1 MRSLLAPLK
10 KAGEEGVD
18 MVCADGFIRQVFPI
32 LCAYVADYPEQCLV
46 ACNNENRCPRCDAGR
61 TKLGRPLNTV
71 LKSSETVLRAMDD
84 AANGDMDE
92 YTRLGLRP
100 NDPFW
105 RDLPHCDI
113 SACFTPDLL
122 HQLHKGVFKDHIVA
136 WAMKC
141 VKGGEAEIDR
151 RFRAMP
157 RGTNLRH
164 FKKGI
169 SLVSQWTG
177 TEYKNMEKV
186 FLGVLAGQSE
196 PGLIR
201 VVRATLDF
209 IYYAHFESHTTDSL
223 KKLEQSWLDF
233 HNNLHYFVDAD
244 IRKNRDDF
252 NIPKL
257 HSMQHYVTAIIS
269 LGSADGYSTESPER
283 LHIDFAK
290 SAYRASNKK
299 NYIKQ
304 MTKWLSR
311 QEACHRFANYLQW
324 TIPGYVAE
332 LTAVSESKD
341 DDEELEEDEG
351 DNGDDSEQDLQL
363 GYSIAKQ
370 SAYSRIKIS
379 TVIDDFGAVDFLL
392 HFTKFLQDSPHTLRS
407 ASAPQPNTRLDAF
420 KCFTVRL
427 PPAPQVT
434 KLVTKDVIRA
444 RRAVPAHGTSLAV
457 PAQFDTV
464 LARQSDA
471 GKNLQHPLDG
481 M

>member
-1 MRSLLAPLK
+1 
-10 KAGEEGVD
+10 
-18 MVCADGFIRQVFPI
+18 
-32 LCAYVADYPEQCLV
+32 
-46 ACNNENRCPRCDAGR
+46 
-61 TKLGRPLNTV
+61 
-71 LKSSETVLRAMDD
+71 
-84 AANGDMDE
+84 
-92 YTRLGLRP
+92 
-100 NDPFW
+100 
-105 RDLPHCDI
+105 
-113 SACFTPDLL
+113 
-122 HQLHKGVFKDHIVA
+122 
-136 WAMKC
+136 
-141 VKGGEAEIDR
+141 
-151 RFRAMP
+151 
-157 RGTNLRH
+157 
-164 FKKGI
+164 
-169 SLVSQWTG
+169 
-177 TEYKNMEKV
+177 MEKV

-223 KKLEQSWLDF
+223 KKLERSWLDF
-233 HNNLHYFVDAD
+233 HNNLQYFVDAD

-257 HSMQHYVTAIIS
+257 HSMQHYLAAIIS
-269 LGSADGYSTESPER
+269 RGSADGYSTESPER

-304 MTKWLSR
+304 MMKWLSR
-311 QEACHRFANYLQW
+311 QEACHRFANFLQW
-324 TIPGYVAE
+324 TNPGYVAE
-332 LTAVSESKD
+332 LTAVSESKEE
-341 DDEELEEDEG
+341 DEELEDEADG
-351 DNGDDSEQDLQL
+351 SDNSEQDLQL

-370 SAYSRIKIS
+370 AAYSRIKIS
-379 TVIDDFGAVDFLL
+379 TMIDDFGAADFLL
-392 HFTKFLQDSPHTLRS
+392 HFTKFLQDSPHTLQS
-407 ASAPQPNTRLDAF
+407 ASAPQLHTRLDSF

-444 RRAVPAHGTSLAV
+444 RRAVPTHGTSLAV

-471 GKNLQHPLDG
+471 GKDLQHLLDG

>member
-1 MRSLLAPLK
+1 MRSLFAPLK
-10 KAGEEGVD
+10 KAGKEGVD
-18 MVCADGFIRQVFPI
+18 MVCTDQYIRQVFPI

-46 ACNNENRCPRCDAGR
+46 SCNNENHCPRCNAGR
-61 TKLGRPLNTV
+61 TKLGRPLDTV
-71 LKSSETVLRAMDD
+71 LKSSETVLQAMDD

-100 NDPFW
+100 NNPFW

-113 SACFTPDLL
+113 PSCFTPDLL

-157 RGTNLRH
+157 RGTDLRH

-233 HNNLHYFVDAD
+233 HNNLQYFVNAD

-257 HSMQHYVTAIIS
+257 HSMQHYLAAIIS
-269 LGSADGYSTESPER
+269 RGSADGYSTESPER

-311 QEACHRFANYLQW
+311 QEACHRFANFLQW
-324 TIPGYVAE
+324 TNPGYVAE
-332 LTAVSESKD
+332 LTAVSESKEE
-341 DDEELEEDEG
+341 DEELEDEADG
-351 DNGDDSEQDLQL
+351 SDNSEQDLQL

-370 SAYSRIKIS
+370 AAYSHIKIS
-379 TVIDDFGAVDFLL
+379 TMIDDFGAVDFLL
-392 HFTKFLQDSPHTLRS
+392 HFTKFLQDSPHTLQS
-407 ASAPQPNTRLDAF
+407 ASAPQLHTRLDSF

-444 RRAVPAHGTSLAV
+444 RRAIPAHGTSLAV

-471 GKNLQHPLDG
+471 GKDLQHPLDG